1 MSLVAQPAG
10 TVTLLFTDIEGSTR
24 LLAELGEPGYRNA
37 LAEHRNVVREA
48 FSRHGGYEVD
58 TQGDSFFYAFP
69 SATGAVGAAREAM
82 AALEDGPIAVRV
94 GIHTG
99 EPTLDPPTYVGL
111 DVHTAARIMAAAHG
125 GQIVLSQSTRDLL
138 DDSYA
143 LSDLGE
149 HQLKD
154 LSGPRRL
161 YQLGADGFPPLKTLH
176 RTNLPIPAS
185 AFIGRE
191 RELRELGALLH
202 EGVRLLTLTG
212 PGGVGK
218 TRLALQ
224 TVADAAD
231 GFPDGVWWVSLASL
245 RDPALVLSS
254 VALALGVP
262 EQSGRGLEETLI
274 DVLSSGRAILL
285 LDNLEQLLPGCGR
298 PDRDTAGRRRGDGRR
313 HEQGAAPD
321 LGRAGVRGRAAGG
334 DGSGRAVL
342 RPDCGAWGRRW

>member
-10 TVTLLFTDIEGSTR
+10 TVTLVFTDIEGSTR
-24 LLAELGEPGYRNA
+24 LLAELGEPGYRDA
-37 LAEHRNVVREA
+37 LAEHRNVVRGA

-69 SATGAVGAAREAM
+69 SAIGAVGAVREAM
-82 AALEDGPIAVRV
+82 AALEGGPIAVRV
-94 GIHTG
+94 GVHTG
-99 EPTLDPPTYVGL
+99 EPGLDRRRYVGL
-111 DVHTAARIMAAAHG
+111 DVHTAARIMAAGHG
-125 GQIVLSQSTRDLL
+125 GQVVLSQSTRDLL

-149 HQLKD
+149 HRLKD

-176 RTNLPIPAS
+176 RTNLPVPAT

-224 TVADAAD
+224 AVADAAD
-231 GFPDGVWWVSLASL
+231 GFPDGVWWVPLASL

-262 EQSGRGLEETLI
+262 EQSGQGLEETLM

-285 LDNLEQLLPGCGR
+285 LDNLEQLLPGAAR
-298 PDRDTAGRRRGDGRR
+298 PIATLRDAGGATVVVTSRERLR
-313 HEQGAAPD
+313 H
-321 LGRAGVRGRAAGG
+321 LGRAGVRGRPAGG
-334 DGSGRAVL
+334 GGSSGAVL
-342 RPDCGAWGRRW
+342 RPDWGAWGRCW